1 MIRIISI
8 ICLIFLNSCDYSP
21 LYSSSKNSNFSISSL
36 QITGDRDMSSYL
48 QKGLSL
54 YENKNNKNKYK
65 IEINTS
71 LSKEI
76 LVKDKSAN
84 TTDYKLIA
92 TAKMIFIKY
101 EVDETNNKSRE
112 ITFEE
117 VINIKKDTNNFEQTT
132 YEYISKINL
141 AEIILNKIIL
151 FLNKN

>member
-21 LYSSSKNSNFSISSL
+21 LYSSSQNSNFSISSL

-84 TTDYKLIA
+84 TTDYKLI
-92 TAKMIFIKY
+92 
-101 EVDETNNKSRE
+101 
-112 ITFEE
+112 
-117 VINIKKDTNNFEQTT
+117 
-132 YEYISKINL
+132 
-141 AEIILNKIIL
+141 
-151 FLNKN
+151 

>member
-1 MIRIISI
+1 MIRIITI

-54 YENKNNKNKYK
+54 YENKNNNNKYK

-84 TTDYKLIA
+84 TTDYKLIG

-101 EVDETNNKSRE
+101 EADETNKKSRE

>member
-54 YENKNNKNKYK
+54 YENQNNKNKYK

-84 TTDYKLIA
+84 TTDYKLIG

-101 EVDETNNKSRE
+101 EVDETNIKSRE

-141 AEIILNKIIL
+141 TEIILNKIIL

>member
-54 YENKNNKNKYK
+54 YENKNNNNKYK

-84 TTDYKLIA
+84 TTDYKLIG

-101 EVDETNNKSRE
+101 EADETNKKSRE

-117 VINIKKDTNNFEQTT
+117 VINIKKETNNFEQTT

>member
-54 YENKNNKNKYK
+54 YENKNNNNKYK
-65 IEINTS
+65 IKINTS

-84 TTDYKLIA
+84 TTDYKLIG

-101 EVDETNNKSRE
+101 EADETNKKSRE

>member
-21 LYSSSKNSNFSISSL
+21 LYSSSKDLNFSISSL

-54 YENKNNKNKYK
+54 YKNKNNKNKYK

-84 TTDYKLIA
+84 TTDYKLIG

-101 EVDETNNKSRE
+101 EVDETNKKSRE

-117 VINIKKDTNNFEQTT
+117 VINIKKETNNFEQTT

>member
-1 MIRIISI
+1 M
-8 ICLIFLNSCDYSP
+8 
-21 LYSSSKNSNFSISSL
+21 
-36 QITGDRDMSSYL
+36 
-48 QKGLSL
+48 
-54 YENKNNKNKYK
+54 
-65 IEINTS
+65 
-71 LSKEI
+71 SKEI

-84 TTDYKLIA
+84 TTDYKLIG

-101 EVDETNNKSRE
+101 EADETNKKSRE

>member
-21 LYSSSKNSNFSISSL
+21 LYSSSKDLNFSISSL
-36 QITGDRDMSSYL
+36 QITGDRDMRSYL

-54 YENKNNKNKYK
+54 YENKNNNNKYK

-84 TTDYKLIA
+84 TTDYKLIG

-101 EVDETNNKSRE
+101 EADETNKKSRE

>member
-84 TTDYKLIA
+84 TTDYKLIG

-101 EVDETNNKSRE
+101 EVDDTNKKSRE